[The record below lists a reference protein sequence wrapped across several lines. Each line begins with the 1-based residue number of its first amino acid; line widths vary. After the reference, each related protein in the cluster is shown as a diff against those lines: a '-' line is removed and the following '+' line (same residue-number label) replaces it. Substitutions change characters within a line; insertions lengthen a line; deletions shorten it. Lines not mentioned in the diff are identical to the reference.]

1 MLQYVAVFFHCW
13 NDKTYF
19 LYFVIDG
26 PVCVPE
32 SAYCACELSEL
43 STFTHN
49 LVIIL
54 LDIPYH
60 IKEVVEFGLTIALEN
75 ALGKKWN
82 GRTKNNLA
90 YCMLDAESMVEDS
103 GGIVYAIV

>member
-1 MLQYVAVFFHCW
+1 
-13 NDKTYF
+13 
-19 LYFVIDG
+19 
-26 PVCVPE
+26 
-32 SAYCACELSEL
+32 
-43 STFTHN
+43 
-49 LVIIL
+49 
-54 LDIPYH
+54 
-60 IKEVVEFGLTIALEN
+60 VVEFGLTIALEN